1 MKVIILAGGYA
12 TRLHPLTLNQA
23 KPLLKVA
30 GKPMVEHII
39 NKLNNFP
46 EINDIF
52 IVTNQKFHQDFE
64 QWNSNFTSTKSI
76 KIINDGTTS
85 NDDRLGAIGD
95 IQFTINQE
103 NIDDDLL
110 IVAGDNLFEDNLISF
125 MSHFNEKGSSIL
137 VNDVGCFEKAKNF
150 GIVEKNETHQITSF
164 LEKPEQPPSTL
175 AATCIYAI
183 KKEHLPHIEGTINK
197 GFQDRPGDFIKH
209 LSENEHVSAIA
220 LQGKWFDIGSLDSLN
235 EANEV
240 YRNEN

>member
-39 NKLNNFP
+39 NKFNNFSQ
-46 EINDIF
+46 INKIF

-64 QWNSNFTSTKSI
+64 NWNSTFKSNKTI

-85 NDDRLGAIGD
+85 NEDRLGAIGD
-95 IQFTINQE
+95 IQFVINQE
-103 NIDDDLL
+103 NINDDLM
-110 IVAGDNLFEDNLISF
+110 IIAGDNLFEDNLLSF
-125 MSHFNEKGSSIL
+125 INHFNEKGSSIL
-137 VNDVGCFEKAKNF
+137 VNDVGCFEKAKKF
-150 GIVEKNETHQITSF
+150 GIVETNENNKIISF
-164 LEKPEQPPSTL
+164 LEKPEKPPSTL

-183 KKEHLPHIEGTINK
+183 KKEHLPHIQATINS
-197 GFQDRPGDFIKH
+197 GLSDRPGDFIKH
-209 LSENEHVSAIA
+209 LSQNEHVSAIT

-240 YRNEN
+240 YSYEN